1 MLCIIYLP
9 WSRLPRR
16 DAPGDVPPVWG
27 RTGTMAADH
36 GGQGGNVGQSI
47 SDLRISRFGKFGAW
61 FLFPSLFFKAFFHMT
76 CDGQGLQ
83 RLLAASEAGRVL
95 EAGTRRRA
103 GQRGSSEPRNRG

>member
-1 MLCIIYLP
+1 
-9 WSRLPRR
+9 
-16 DAPGDVPPVWG
+16 
-27 RTGTMAADH
+27 MAAKEATWDRAS
-36 GGQGGNVGQSI
+36 QI
-47 SDLRISRFGKFGAW
+47 SESPDSENSVLGFF
-61 FLFPSLFFKAFFHMT
+61 SLAFFFKAFFHMT